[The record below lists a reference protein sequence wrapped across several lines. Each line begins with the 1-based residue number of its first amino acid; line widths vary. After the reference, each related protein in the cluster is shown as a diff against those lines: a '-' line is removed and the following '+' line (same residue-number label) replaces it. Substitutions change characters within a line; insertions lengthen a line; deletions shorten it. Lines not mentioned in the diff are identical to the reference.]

1 MAEPNTTTIAAAAAG
16 GISAT
21 LAGSMLGLG
30 YDAILGGLLGGLIA
44 LMHQPPEP
52 LARQAATLLGAVLT
66 GAVWGPLA
74 VAAALTY
81 APWVAGVGPGP
92 LRIAAA
98 AALGLVAQAAI
109 PAAMAFIRRK
119 GESAS

>member
-1 MAEPNTTTIAAAAAG
+1 MAEPNTTTVAAAAAG

-21 LAGSMLGLG
+21 LAGSVLGLG

-66 GAVWGPLA
+66 GATFINCPGADAAVTDAKTEGPEL
-74 VAAALTY
+74 
-81 APWVAGVGPGP
+81 
-92 LRIAAA
+92 LR
-98 AALGLVAQAAI
+98 
-109 PAAMAFIRRK
+109 
-119 GESAS
+119 S